1 MNVPAIA
8 RKSFEEFRQQTNF
21 INIVNFVVEHLSR
34 LSSLVV
40 RARLVHEMVDEFNK
54 DVFSH
59 PLVKE
64 LSPCKQGCSAC
75 CHTQVSVT
83 SDEADLLVLRVE
95 AGVAINLDRLRA
107 QMATKD
113 DPREFFKL
121 SYDDRK
127 CVFLNDT
134 DSCSVYEDR
143 PSVCRTNAVLG
154 SADQCKTGDAQGEM
168 RLVKTPKADMA
179 IYAAYLCSKESG
191 SLPYMIGKRLSLN
204 D

>member
-8 RKSFEEFRQQTNF
+8 RKSFEELRQQSVF

-83 SDEADLLVLRVE
+83 ADEADLLVQRIE
-95 AGVAINLDRLRA
+95 AGMAINQNRLRA

-113 DPREFFKL
+113 DAREFFKL
-121 SYDDRK
+121 SYEDRK
-127 CVFLNDT
+127 CIFLDNT
-134 DSCSVYEDR
+134 GSCSVYDDR

-168 RLVKTPKADMA
+168 RLVKTSKADMV

-191 SLPYMIGKRLSLN
+191 SLPNMIGKRLGRN

>member
-8 RKSFEEFRQQTNF
+8 RKSFEELRQQTAF
-21 INIVNFVVEHLSR
+21 INIVNFVVEQLSR
-34 LSSLVV
+34 ASSLVV
-40 RARLVHEMVDEFNK
+40 RAKLIHGVVDEFNK
-54 DVFSH
+54 EIFSH

-83 SDEADLLVLRVE
+83 SDEADLLVQRIE
-95 AGVAINLDRLRA
+95 AGVEINLDRLRL

-113 DPREFFKL
+113 DSREFFKL
-121 SYDDRK
+121 SYEDRK
-127 CVFLNDT
+127 CIFLDGSG
-134 DSCSVYEDR
+134 SCSVYEDR

-154 SADQCKTGDAQGEM
+154 SAQQCETGDTQGQL

-191 SLPYMIGKRLSLN
+191 SLPNMLGKRLGLG